1 MGNTAASWKNATKK
15 LSNGYEKLTDTI
27 LKHKKIAIPLLYVI
41 LIAIPFLGPSQYF
54 IRVLCLIGV
63 YSILTLSLNLIA
75 GYMGQTSM
83 GHAAL
88 YCLGGYFSALL
99 GSNLGLPFWVT
110 IFFGILGGALGGLIL
125 GLSTMRLSGSYLA
138 VITLAFAEVVEMVIL
153 NWNDVTNGPLGVRNI
168 PRPEI
173 FGIELTTANG
183 GFYWLVIV
191 LVTISVLV
199 SMCVVN
205 SKFGRAVRAIKE
217 DELAAKL
224 MGVHTA
230 AYKVKTIVLS
240 GAMAGLA
247 GAFYASM
254 NRYIDANTFN
264 FDVSMTILCIVIFGG
279 LGSIPGMIIGS
290 TLLIAFPEV
299 LRSLADYRFV
309 VYGLL
314 LIFMMRFRSQG
325 LLGGLSKKPYKLPK
339 GVQRPGEQDKASLG
353 KQVK

>member
-1 MGNTAASWKNATKK
+1 MKSMTSMYDKFTDFVSKN
-15 LSNGYEKLTDTI
+15 
-27 LKHKKIAIPLLYVI
+27 KKIVIPVTYILLAI
-41 LIAIPFLGPSQYF
+41 IPFLGVSQYF

-63 YSILTLSLNLIA
+63 YSILTISLNLIA

-88 YCLGGYFSALL
+88 YCLGGYCSALL
-99 GSNLGLPFWVT
+99 GSKLGWPFWIT
-110 IFFGILGGALGGLIL
+110 ILFGILGGALGGLIL

-138 VITLAFAEVVEMVIL
+138 VITLAFAEVVEMVVL
-153 NWNDVTNGPLGVRNI
+153 NWNGVTNGPLGVRNI
-168 PRPEI
+168 PRPSI
-173 FGIELTTANG
+173 LGWELTTSNG
-183 GFYWLVIV
+183 GFYWLMLV
-191 LVTISVLV
+191 LVTVAILV
-199 SMCVVN
+199 SVCVVN

-240 GAMAGLA
+240 GALAGMAGA
-247 GAFYASM
+247 YYASM
-254 NRYIDANTFN
+254 NRYIDANTFS

-279 LGSIPGMIIGS
+279 LGSIPGMIVGS
-290 TLLIAFPEV
+290 VLLIAFPEV

-314 LIFMMRFRSQG
+314 LIFMMRFRPQG
-325 LLGGLSKKPYKLPK
+325 LLGGLSKKPYRLPK
-339 GVQRPGEQDKASLG
+339 GVLRPTVSEKTETG

>member
-1 MGNTAASWKNATKK
+1 MGKLATFYDKF
-15 LSNGYEKLTDTI
+15 TDFLI
-27 LKHKKIAIPLLYVI
+27 QHKKVVIPLVYVILAVIPLLGV
-41 LIAIPFLGPSQYF
+41 SQYF

-63 YSILTLSLNLIA
+63 YSMLTMSLNLIA

-99 GSNLGLPFWVT
+99 GSNFGWPFWITV
-110 IFFGILGGALGGLIL
+110 FFGILGGALGGLIL

-138 VITLAFAEVVEMVIL
+138 VITLAFAEVVEMVVL
-153 NWNDVTNGPLGVRNI
+153 NWTSLTNGPLGVRNI
-168 PRPEI
+168 PRPSI
-173 FGIELTTANG
+173 FGWELTTSNG
-183 GFYWLVIV
+183 GFYWLVLV
-191 LVTISVLV
+191 LVTICILV
-199 SMCVVN
+199 SLCVVN

-290 TLLIAFPEV
+290 ILLISFPEV
-299 LRSLADYRFV
+299 LRGLADYRFV

-314 LIFMMRFRSQG
+314 LIFMMRFRPQG
-325 LLGGLSKKPYKLPK
+325 LLGGLSRKPYKLPK
-339 GVQRPGEQDKASLG
+339 GVYRPGESESLG
-353 KQVK
+353 KQVN

>member
-1 MGNTAASWKNATKK
+1 MKSLTSMYDKFTDFLSKN
-15 LSNGYEKLTDTI
+15 
-27 LKHKKIAIPLLYVI
+27 KKIVIPVTYILL
-41 LIAIPFLGPSQYF
+41 ASAPFLGVSQYF

-63 YSILTLSLNLIA
+63 YSILTISLNLIA

-88 YCLGGYFSALL
+88 YCLGGYCSALL
-99 GSNLGLPFWVT
+99 GSKFGWPFWIT
-110 IFFGILGGALGGLIL
+110 ILFGILGGALGGLIL

-138 VITLAFAEVVEMVIL
+138 VITLAFAEVVEMVVL
-153 NWNDVTNGPLGVRNI
+153 NWNGVTNGPLGVRNI
-168 PRPEI
+168 PRPSI
-173 FGIELTTANG
+173 FGWELTTSNG
-183 GFYWLVIV
+183 GFYWLMLA
-191 LVTISVLV
+191 LVTIAILV
-199 SMCVVN
+199 SICVVN

-240 GAMAGLA
+240 GALAGMAGA
-247 GAFYASM
+247 YYASM
-254 NRYIDANTFN
+254 NRYIDANTFS

-279 LGSIPGMIIGS
+279 LGSIPGMIVGS
-290 TLLIAFPEV
+290 ILLIAFPEV

-314 LIFMMRFRSQG
+314 LIFMMRFRPQG
-325 LLGGLSKKPYKLPK
+325 LLGGLSKKPYRLPK
-339 GVQRPGEQDKASLG
+339 GVLRPAVTQKAEPG

>member
-1 MGNTAASWKNATKK
+1 MKRLTG
-15 LSNGYEKLTDTI
+15 LYEKITDF
-27 LKHKKIAIPLLYVI
+27 LGKNKKIVIPVTYLLLASV
-41 LIAIPFLGPSQYF
+41 PFLGVSQYF
-54 IRVLCLIGV
+54 IRVLCMIGV

-99 GSNLGLPFWVT
+99 GSKLGWPFWIT
-110 IFFGILGGALGGLIL
+110 ILFGVLGGALGGLIL

-138 VITLAFAEVVEMVIL
+138 VITLAFAEVVEMVVL

-168 PRPEI
+168 PRPSI
-173 FGIELTTANG
+173 FGWELTTSNG
-183 GFYWLVIV
+183 GFYWLMLV
-191 LVTISVLV
+191 LVTVAILV
-199 SMCVVN
+199 SLCVVN

-240 GAMAGLA
+240 GALAGMAGA
-247 GAFYASM
+247 YYASM

-279 LGSIPGMIIGS
+279 LGSIPGMIVGS
-290 TLLIAFPEV
+290 VLLIAFPEV
-299 LRSLADYRFV
+299 LRALSDYRFV

-314 LIFMMRFRSQG
+314 LIFMMRFRPQG
-325 LLGGLSKKPYKLPK
+325 LLGGLSRKPYRLPR
-339 GVQRPGEQDKASLG
+339 GVRRPEQEAEPG
-353 KQVK
+353 KQVR

>member
-1 MGNTAASWKNATKK
+1 MGKLATFYDKF
-15 LSNGYEKLTDTI
+15 TDFLI
-27 LKHKKIAIPLLYVI
+27 QHKKVVIPLVYVILAVIPLLGV
-41 LIAIPFLGPSQYF
+41 SQYF

-63 YSILTLSLNLIA
+63 YSILTMSLNLIA

-99 GSNLGLPFWVT
+99 GSNFGWPFWITV
-110 IFFGILGGALGGLIL
+110 FFGILGGALGGLIL

-138 VITLAFAEVVEMVIL
+138 VITLAFAEVVEMIVL
-153 NWNDVTNGPLGVRNI
+153 NWTSLTNGPLGVRNI
-168 PRPEI
+168 PRPSI
-173 FGIELTTANG
+173 FGWELTTSNG
-183 GFYWLVIV
+183 GFYWLVLV
-191 LVTISVLV
+191 LVTICILV
-199 SMCVVN
+199 SLCVVN

-290 TLLIAFPEV
+290 ILLISFPEV
-299 LRSLADYRFV
+299 LRGLSDYRFV

-314 LIFMMRFRSQG
+314 LIFMMRFRPQG
-325 LLGGLSKKPYKLPK
+325 LLGGLSRKPYKLPK
-339 GVQRPGEQDKASLG
+339 GVHRPGESESLG
-353 KQVK
+353 KQVN

>member
-1 MGNTAASWKNATKK
+1 MKK
-15 LSNGYEKLTDTI
+15 RLTGLYEKITDF
-27 LKHKKIAIPLLYVI
+27 LGKNKKIVIPVTYLLLASV
-41 LIAIPFLGPSQYF
+41 PFLGVSQYF

-99 GSNLGLPFWVT
+99 GSKLGWPFWIT
-110 IFFGILGGALGGLIL
+110 ILFGVLGGALGGLIL

-138 VITLAFAEVVEMVIL
+138 VITLAFAEVVEMVVL

-168 PRPEI
+168 PRPSI
-173 FGIELTTANG
+173 FGWELTTSNG
-183 GFYWLVIV
+183 GFYWLMLV
-191 LVTISVLV
+191 LVTVAILV
-199 SMCVVN
+199 SLCVVN

-240 GAMAGLA
+240 GALAGMAGA
-247 GAFYASM
+247 YYASM

-279 LGSIPGMIIGS
+279 LGSIPGMIVGS
-290 TLLIAFPEV
+290 VLLIAFPEV
-299 LRSLADYRFV
+299 LRALSDYRFV

-314 LIFMMRFRSQG
+314 LIFMMRFRPQG
-325 LLGGLSKKPYKLPK
+325 LLGGLSRNPYRQPR
-339 GVQRPGEQDKASLG
+339 GVRRPEQEAEPG
-353 KQVK
+353 KQVR

>member
-1 MGNTAASWKNATKK
+1 MKRLTG
-15 LSNGYEKLTDTI
+15 LYEKITDF
-27 LKHKKIAIPLLYVI
+27 LGKNKKIVIPVTYLLLASV
-41 LIAIPFLGPSQYF
+41 PFLGVSQYF

-99 GSNLGLPFWVT
+99 GSKLGWPFWIT
-110 IFFGILGGALGGLIL
+110 ILFGVLGGALGGLIL

-138 VITLAFAEVVEMVIL
+138 VITLAFAEVVEMVVL

-168 PRPEI
+168 PRPSI
-173 FGIELTTANG
+173 FGWELTTSNG
-183 GFYWLVIV
+183 GFYWLMLV
-191 LVTISVLV
+191 LVTVAILV
-199 SMCVVN
+199 SLCVVN

-240 GAMAGLA
+240 GALAGMAGA
-247 GAFYASM
+247 YYASM

-279 LGSIPGMIIGS
+279 LGSIPGMIVGS
-290 TLLIAFPEV
+290 VLLIAFPEV
-299 LRSLADYRFV
+299 LRALSDYRFV

-314 LIFMMRFRSQG
+314 LIFMMRFRPQG
-325 LLGGLSKKPYKLPK
+325 LLGGLSRNPYRQPR
-339 GVQRPGEQDKASLG
+339 GVRRPEQEAEPG
-353 KQVK
+353 KQVR

>member
-1 MGNTAASWKNATKK
+1 MGKLATFYDKF
-15 LSNGYEKLTDTI
+15 TDFLI
-27 LKHKKIAIPLLYVI
+27 QHKKVVIPLVYVILAVIPLLGV
-41 LIAIPFLGPSQYF
+41 SQYF

-63 YSILTLSLNLIA
+63 YSMLTMSLNLIA

-99 GSNLGLPFWVT
+99 GSNFGWPFWITV
-110 IFFGILGGALGGLIL
+110 FFGILGGALGGLIL

-138 VITLAFAEVVEMVIL
+138 VITLAFAEVVEMIVL
-153 NWNDVTNGPLGVRNI
+153 NWTSLTNGPLGVRNI
-168 PRPEI
+168 PRPSI
-173 FGIELTTANG
+173 FGWELTTSNG
-183 GFYWLVIV
+183 GFYWLVLV
-191 LVTISVLV
+191 LVTICILV
-199 SMCVVN
+199 SLCVVN

-290 TLLIAFPEV
+290 ILLISFPEV
-299 LRSLADYRFV
+299 LRGLADYRFV

-314 LIFMMRFRSQG
+314 LIFMMRFRPQG
-325 LLGGLSKKPYKLPK
+325 LLGGLSRKPYKLPK
-339 GVQRPGEQDKASLG
+339 GVHRPGESESLG
-353 KQVK
+353 KQVN

>member
-1 MGNTAASWKNATKK
+1 MKSLTSMYDKFTDFLSKN
-15 LSNGYEKLTDTI
+15 
-27 LKHKKIAIPLLYVI
+27 KKIVIPVTYILLASV
-41 LIAIPFLGPSQYF
+41 PFLGVSQYF

-63 YSILTLSLNLIA
+63 YSILTISLNLIA

-88 YCLGGYFSALL
+88 YCLGGYCSALL
-99 GSNLGLPFWVT
+99 GSKIGWPFWIT
-110 IFFGILGGALGGLIL
+110 ILFGILGGALGGLIL

-138 VITLAFAEVVEMVIL
+138 VITLAFAEVVEMVVL
-153 NWNDVTNGPLGVRNI
+153 NWNGVTNGPLGVRNI
-168 PRPEI
+168 PRPSI
-173 FGIELTTANG
+173 FGWELTTSNG
-183 GFYWLVIV
+183 GFYWLMLA
-191 LVTISVLV
+191 LVTIAILV
-199 SMCVVN
+199 SICVVN

-240 GAMAGLA
+240 GALAGMAGA
-247 GAFYASM
+247 YYASM
-254 NRYIDANTFN
+254 NRSIDANTFS

-279 LGSIPGMIIGS
+279 LGSIPGMIVGS
-290 TLLIAFPEV
+290 ILLIAFPEV

-314 LIFMMRFRSQG
+314 LIFMMRFRPQG
-325 LLGGLSKKPYKLPK
+325 LLGGLSKKPYRLPK
-339 GVQRPGEQDKASLG
+339 GVLRPAVTQKAEPG

>member
-1 MGNTAASWKNATKK
+1 MKRLTG
-15 LSNGYEKLTDTI
+15 LYEKITDF
-27 LKHKKIAIPLLYVI
+27 LGKNKKIVIPVTYLLLASV
-41 LIAIPFLGPSQYF
+41 PFLGVSQYF

-99 GSNLGLPFWVT
+99 GSKLGWPFWIT
-110 IFFGILGGALGGLIL
+110 ILFGVLGGALGGLIL

-138 VITLAFAEVVEMVIL
+138 VITLAFAEVVEMVVL

-168 PRPEI
+168 PRPSI
-173 FGIELTTANG
+173 FGWELTTSNG
-183 GFYWLVIV
+183 GFYWLMLV
-191 LVTISVLV
+191 LVTVAILV
-199 SMCVVN
+199 SLCVVN

-230 AYKVKTIVLS
+230 AYKVKAIVLS
-240 GAMAGLA
+240 GALAGMAGA
-247 GAFYASM
+247 YYASM

-279 LGSIPGMIIGS
+279 LGSIPGMIVGS
-290 TLLIAFPEV
+290 VLLIAFPEV
-299 LRSLADYRFV
+299 LRALSDYRFV

-314 LIFMMRFRSQG
+314 LIFMMRFRPQG
-325 LLGGLSKKPYKLPK
+325 LLGGLSRKPYRLPR
-339 GVQRPGEQDKASLG
+339 GVRRPEQEAEPG
-353 KQVK
+353 KQVR